1 MRGVIRRIDPD
12 IVVGV
17 GGFASEPTLKM
28 ASRMG
33 YKTLLQELKLYN
45 PELLSKQRVLAVTKC
60 DIIDAD
66 IEKDLAK
73 SLPKRIPHVFISSAS
88 GEGLDKLKD
97 LLWKAL
103 QQ

>member
-1 MRGVIRRIDPD
+1 MVSCEEENI
-12 IVVGV
+12 
-17 GGFASEPTLKM
+17 AQ
-28 ASRMG
+28 G